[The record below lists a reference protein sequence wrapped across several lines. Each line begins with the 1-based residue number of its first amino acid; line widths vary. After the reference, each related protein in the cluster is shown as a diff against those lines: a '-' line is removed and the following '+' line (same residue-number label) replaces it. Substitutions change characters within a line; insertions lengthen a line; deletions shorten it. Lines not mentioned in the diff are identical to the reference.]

1 MDYETPDPHSF
12 IHTDDSEDGFVQV
25 SENIDDEMS
34 SSPELINMEDEGGVV
49 KNVSDFI
56 VSKDEEDHTDLLFT
70 KNEED
75 EYHTDDK
82 LVNLERV

>member
-1 MDYETPDPHSF
+1 MDYETPDPRSF

-25 SENIDDEMS
+25 SENVDDEMS
-34 SSPELINMEDEGGVV
+34 SSPELINMEDEEGVA
-49 KNVSDFI
+49 KNVNDFI

-75 EYHTDDK
+75 ECHTDDK